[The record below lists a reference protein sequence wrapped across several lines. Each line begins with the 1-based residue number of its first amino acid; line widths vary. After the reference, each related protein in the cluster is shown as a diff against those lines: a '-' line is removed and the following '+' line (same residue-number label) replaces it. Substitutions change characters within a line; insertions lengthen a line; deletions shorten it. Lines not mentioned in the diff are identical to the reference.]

1 MSALP
6 CSGCDQL
13 LPVEAFSPDA
23 RVPRGRQARCRA
35 CRSADARARRQA
47 SGEDEEGVLVEVDGV
62 PGRTCTGCATFRPWV
77 DFHADTHV
85 PEGHRAR
92 CVYCRS
98 EERLVAVEAGPI
110 LPASLLTCTRCDE
123 THPVEAFRVDARR
136 RNGRAPRCKACE
148 ASVRAELRGAARDV
162 RVADLEVLRTSGADA
177 QMCEVCHVSLPF
189 PAFRKHV
196 RSLTGYTRT
205 CSACLSAR
213 EVERAQANADPM
225 DLTIRALRD
234 RARERD
240 EEIRTMVRAATELPP
255 RSPRSG

>member
-1 MSALP
+1 MSVLP
-6 CSGCDQL
+6 CAGCDQL

-62 PGRTCTGCATFRPWV
+62 PGRTCTGCSTFRPWI
-77 DFHADTHV
+77 DFHEDAHV

-110 LPASLLTCTRCDE
+110 LPASLLTCTRCSE

-136 RNGRAPRCKACE
+136 RNGHAPRCKACD
-148 ASVRAELRGAARDV
+148 AATRAELRSAARGA
-162 RVADLEVLRTSGADA
+162 RVADLEVLRASGAEE
-177 QMCEVCHVSLPF
+177 QVCEACQASLPL
-189 PAFRKHV
+189 PAFRKHAH
-196 RSLTGYTRT
+196 SLTGYTRT
-205 CSACLSAR
+205 CSVCLSTR
-213 EVERAQANADPM
+213 EAERAQANADPM
-225 DLTIRALRD
+225 DRTIWALRD
-234 RARERD
+234 RAKARD
-240 EEIRTMVRAATELPP
+240 EEIRSTVRAGTEPPP